1 MLETSSLEIQ
11 EVKYLQLDMQKLNHI
26 IKNFRELL
34 QDL

>member
-1 MLETSSLEIQ
+1 MLETSSLETQ

>member
-11 EVKYLQLDMQKLNHI
+11 EVKYLKMDMQKLNHI